1 MQKFFRDEL
10 DLESPEEIEFQ
21 RVHRVGKKET
31 GSARPII
38 ARFLRFPDPEF
49 VFRSVLDL
57 GDETDVKVYAD
68 LPKEIRERR
77 KKQWPR
83 KKKAREEG
91 KTVFFSRPETD
102 KLFINGE
109 FVPL

>member
-10 DLESPEEIEFQ
+10 DLESPEAIEFQ